1 MQKLLTLALLAL
13 LLAPT
18 AAQAERKQGLG
29 RFFLPILCQ
38 PGQIPEVTVGVKWR
52 SIRVPPYGDR
62 RRIPES
68 FERWRCVRDHQKEK
82 TERPR

>member
-1 MQKLLTLALLAL
+1 MQRLLSLALLAL
-13 LLAPT
+13 LVWSTP
-18 AAQAERKQGLG
+18 AQAEQR
-29 RFFLPILCQ
+29 RFLPIFCQ
-38 PGQIPEVTVGVKWR
+38 TGKVPEVTVGVKWR

-68 FERWRCVRDHQKEK
+68 FERWRCVRDKEARK